1 MRLNSHGKHS
11 FSRFPPCL
19 VCFSLV
25 SVILHPE
32 TKWSITLCSL
42 EGELSTLILQGHA
55 FHTKEIFLL
64 AKPQQLWT
72 PGLGPEAASQLCLSN
87 CAGSLSSSDAVATT
101 YRQTGLLLSL
111 QNSWL
116 LCSASVEVATDQS
129 LGTLALVLQC
139 IILQA
144 FIMADD
150 SRYEFLSLM
159 KSFFCEM

>member
-1 MRLNSHGKHS
+1 M
-11 FSRFPPCL
+11 
-19 VCFSLV
+19 
-25 SVILHPE
+25 
-32 TKWSITLCSL
+32 
-42 EGELSTLILQGHA
+42 
-55 FHTKEIFLL
+55 L

-129 LGTLALVLQC
+129 LGTLALVLQR